1 MSSRKKKGE
10 ACIWNRRG
18 KCHGMVE
25 KLTEYEPDQWS
36 RIKPGKALE
45 SDYSI
50 HYCQLCLMSKI
61 VDNLETINETI
72 EKFLKKF
79 VKSPLI

>member
-1 MSSRKKKGE
+1 MPKKKGE
-10 ACIWNRRG
+10 SCIWNRRG
-18 KCHGMVE
+18 NCPGMVE
-25 KLTEYEPDQWS
+25 KLTEYIPDQWS
-36 RIKPGKALE
+36 KTKAGKALE

-50 HYCQLCLMSKI
+50 QYCELCLMSKI
-61 VDNLETINETI
+61 AENLETLNETV